1 MRIFALKYGKE
12 SMEKWWLNFA
22 ESINSNKS
30 EKSGKSGLFLA
41 NEMLKEE
48 EYWRNLEEEGET
60 EKGAFGMFN
69 YIKSDLKYLNFS
81 S

>member
-1 MRIFALKYGKE
+1 MRIFAIKYGKH

-22 ESINSNKS
+22 ESMNSNKS

-41 NEMLKEE
+41 SDMLKEE
-48 EYWRNLEEEGET
+48 EYWRNLSEKWET